1 MRGLSIDVGIHNLAI
16 YIEEFDQCS
25 LQDVC
30 LPKEKK
36 RYGFNNEILPNCRE
50 GMSQVLKNG
59 KVIFMD
65 KVNLSQ
71 KKGAQFDIQIFR
83 NLTIYLD
90 RIKDKIDV
98 CSFVVIE
105 EQLKRNPM
113 AQRVEQHC
121 ISWVLINYLNLP
133 IIRFPSRNKTNVLGA
148 PKLKQV
154 GTRFVKFKKN
164 ERKPF
169 IKKWSCMKAKEIL
182 TLRGDQETIDF
193 IFNGHKK
200 HDDLSDVITQMNAF
214 KIRCFIDKKLY

>member
-1 MRGLSIDVGIHNLAI
+1 MRGLSIDVGVHNLAL
-16 YIEEFDQCS
+16 YIEEFDHTS

-36 RYGFNNEILPNCRE
+36 RYGFNNQVLSIYEE
-50 GMSQVLKNG
+50 GMKQIYRNG
-59 KVIFMD
+59 KAIFMD
-65 KVNLSQ
+65 KVNLSE
-71 KKGAQFDIQIFR
+71 KKGTQYDIQIFR

-90 RIKDKIDV
+90 RIKDKIDE
-98 CSFVVIE
+98 CSFIVIE

-133 IIRFPSRNKTNVLGA
+133 IIRFPSRNKTCVLGA
-148 PKLKQV
+148 PKMKLV
-154 GTRFVKFKKN
+154 GKNYCKFKKT

-169 IKKWSCMKAKEIL
+169 IKKWSCEKAKEIL
-182 TLRGDQETIDF
+182 SLRGDNETLDF
-193 IFNGHKK
+193 IFLGHKK

-214 KIRCFIDKKLY
+214 KIRCFIDKKLW